1 MIPMSGPQTDI
12 FPHDRVVFF
21 CDAVFAI
28 AITLLAIEMKL
39 PGNDASD
46 AAAAM
51 EIQGTFISYFVS
63 FMVTGVFWASHMLT
77 WKYVTRVNSKVVWS
91 TLFQLMF
98 VALMPFATREYSLA
112 FTGHFPGRSAL
123 YAATLTAISFFSLRT
138 RLLVVKQED
147 LREKIGVQGVRW
159 FLWRGGVPLIV
170 FASMIPLAFVLP
182 TWSIG
187 FLFAAIFPLLAIVR
201 RRIFRNPNP

>member
-1 MIPMSGPQTDI
+1 MSGPGTDI

-28 AITLLAIEMKL
+28 AITLLAIELKL
-39 PGNDASD
+39 PGHDASD

-63 FMVTGVFWASHMLT
+63 FMVTGVFWTSHMLT
-77 WKYVTRVNSKVVWS
+77 WKYITRVNGKMVWS
-91 TLFQLMF
+91 TLLQLMF

-138 RLLVVKQED
+138 RLLVVKQEG
-147 LREKIGVQGVRW
+147 LREKIGDAEVRW
-159 FLWRGGVPLIV
+159 FIWRGLASLIV
-170 FASMIPLAFVLP
+170 FAAMVPLAFVLP
-182 TWSIG
+182 TWTIG
-187 FLFAAIFPLLAIVR
+187 FMFSAIFPVLAVVR